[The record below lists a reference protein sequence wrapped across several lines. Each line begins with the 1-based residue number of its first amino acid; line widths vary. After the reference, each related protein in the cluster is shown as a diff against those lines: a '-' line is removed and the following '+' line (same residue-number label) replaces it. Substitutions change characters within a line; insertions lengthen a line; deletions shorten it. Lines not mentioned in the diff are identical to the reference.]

1 MTHHTFWRSYTVRHC
16 TRFSHLSEGEESY
29 LFFIIK
35 DYITTS
41 MHLTAILR
49 KPVKPGSHYMIF
61 GSFFGGKI
69 STVCNKNPRSRPNRC
84 LLQSLKHMK
93 YKQVSNVIRTS
104 LELSQTLRHFQ
115 TCLILSPRDLVM
127 WATQWQVGSNPAKHS
142 ADGINSL
149 IMYLYEQKQKATN

>member
-1 MTHHTFWRSYTVRHC
+1 MRFLRPDLKEYNWTFWRSYTVRRR

-29 LFFIIK
+29 LFLIIK

-49 KPVKPGSHYMIF
+49 KPVKLGSHYMIF
-61 GSFFGGKI
+61 GSFFCGKI
-69 STVCNKNPRSRPNRC
+69 STVCNKTPGSRPNRC
-84 LLQSLKHMK
+84 LLQSLKHVK
-93 YKQVSNVIRTS
+93 YKQVSNVIRTC

-127 WATQWQVGSNPAKHS
+127 
-142 ADGINSL
+142 
-149 IMYLYEQKQKATN
+149 